1 MMSFD
6 FDRGLFKSDFFDH
19 HAVLGMPIDAS
30 AREIRKRFM
39 SIARRLHPDICKAQ
53 DKQLAEALLS
63 KLVNPAY
70 AKLSHDREREEYVVL
85 LKMMGKRLIQDSKSI
100 SLGSDLAKQLSRE
113 NNFEQAY
120 KTALETL
127 AAGQYEDLDGTLDR
141 IAQMSELNLVYLW
154 RKERDGG
161 GVRKDQ
167 KPVSRPPASMPP
179 TTAGSPSQSRQSA
192 YVARHCQRAEGLM
205 TNNNLNSLTM
215 ARKELQDALKLDANN
230 SRVHALMGTVYLKQN
245 QLKPSSVNITL
256 AKKHVTQA
264 LKLNAKE
271 PAALEARKQL
281 NQLLASSATGTQKTG
296 TKTSPKTGT
305 AKGKSDKSSGGL
317 FGGLFGGKKK

>member
-1 MMSFD
+1 MSFD

-39 SIARRLHPDICKAQ
+39 SIARRLHPDICKAE
-53 DKQLAEALLS
+53 DKGLAEALLS

-70 AKLSHDREREEYVVL
+70 AKLSNDRERDEYVVL
-85 LKMMGKRLIQDSKSI
+85 LKMMGKRLIQDRQSI
-100 SLGSDLAKQLSRE
+100 SLGSDLAKQLSKE
-113 NNFEQAY
+113 NNFERAY
-120 KTALETL
+120 KNALETL
-127 AAGQYEDLDGTLDR
+127 ATKQYEDLDGTLDT
-141 IAQMSELNLVYLW
+141 IAQMSELNLVYLL

-161 GVRKDQ
+161 GVKKEQ
-167 KPVSRPPASMPP
+167 KTVTRPPVSGPP
-179 TTAGSPSQSRQSA
+179 TSDRPTSEKRESA
-192 YVARHCQRAEGLM
+192 YIDRHCQRAEGLM

-230 SRVHALMGTVYLKQN
+230 SRVHALMGTIYLKQN

-264 LKLNAKE
+264 LKLNVKE
-271 PAALEARKQL
+271 PVALEARKQL
-281 NQLLASSATGTQKTG
+281 NQLLASSSTGGQKTG
-296 TKTSPKTGT
+296 TV
-305 AKGKSDKSSGGL
+305 KGKSDKSSGGL